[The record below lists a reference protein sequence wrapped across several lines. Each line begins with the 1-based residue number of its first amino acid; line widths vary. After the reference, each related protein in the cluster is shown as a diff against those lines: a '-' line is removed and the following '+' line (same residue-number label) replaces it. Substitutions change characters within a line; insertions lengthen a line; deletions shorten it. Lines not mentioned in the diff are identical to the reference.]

1 MHRVSSRFLNSGG
14 AITVLVYSRLLNGHL
29 PMNHMQISLFSFTFG
44 IVVISVA
51 LMFLFIRTSKVESSY
66 VVDRN
71 VFLNNQ
77 LPLTELN
84 KNDDERYDS
93 DNAEYILVLF
103 SFIAFIAGVLYGV
116 FNFA

>member
-1 MHRVSSRFLNSGG
+1 
-14 AITVLVYSRLLNGHL
+14 VLVYSRLLNGHL